1 MDAKDY
7 MAVALK
13 EAKKAFDKDEVPV
26 GAVLVDNLTGKLVAR
41 AYNKTEHG
49 LDPTAHAEMQVIQ
62 KAAKKLQTKRLWHLD
77 MYVTL
82 EPCTMCAAAI
92 SFARIENL
100 FIGATDE
107 KGGAVMSG
115 VKFFE
120 SPTCHHKPNVITGIL
135 ADESSDL
142 LKTFFKNKR
151 IKA

>member
-7 MAVALK
+7 MAIALK

-26 GAVLVDNLTGKLVAR
+26 GVVLVDNLTGKIVAR
-41 AYNKTEHG
+41 AHNKTEYG
-49 LDPTAHAEMQVIQ
+49 LDPTAHAEIQAIQ
-62 KAAKKLQTKRLWHLD
+62 KAAKKLQSKRLWHLD

-107 KGGAVMSG
+107 KGGAVLSG

-135 ADESSDL
+135 AGESSDL

-151 IKA
+151 TKA